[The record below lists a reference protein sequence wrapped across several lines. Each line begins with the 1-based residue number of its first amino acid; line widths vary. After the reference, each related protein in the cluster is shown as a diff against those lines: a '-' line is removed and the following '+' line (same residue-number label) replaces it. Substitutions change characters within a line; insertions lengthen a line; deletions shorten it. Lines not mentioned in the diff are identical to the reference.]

1 MSVQKILVDREGRH
15 FYAGLSSDTKP
26 TVTTVPVGSM
36 FWESDTDAVY
46 RAAGSAWALTNH
58 QVSLGTNVA
67 GERNP
72 DSATNSY
79 LVTRIEC
86 NITRLDIDQ
95 TETLVT
101 AAPAHLIWAAG
112 NDGNTGYSDFLDA
125 AATGGG
131 STPKL
136 RVNLGDG
143 VNPMFFGGARFE
155 NGICVVGESAGHDI
169 TIGWRPI

>member
-1 MSVQKILVDREGRH
+1 MVEKILIDKNGQH
-15 FYAGLSSDTKP
+15 YYAGLSSDTKP
-26 TVTTVPVGSM
+26 LATSVPVGST
-36 FWESDTDAVY
+36 FWETDTDAVY
-46 RAAGSAWALTNH
+46 KAISSGWTLSNFQVALGNA
-58 QVSLGTNVA
+58 LA
-67 GERNP
+67 GERNT
-72 DSATNSY
+72 DSLTNSY
-79 LVTRIEC
+79 LVVKAEC

-101 AAPAHLIWAAG
+101 AAPAHLLWAVG

-125 AATGGG
+125 SATGGG

-143 VNPMFFGGARFE
+143 VNSMQFSAARFE
-155 NGICVVGESAGHDI
+155 NGICVDGESSGHDI